1 MSVNMQKFLSAP
13 WEITRVK
20 EDKDIFIQ
28 KTLKVCKVFKVKP
41 LKIPKPDVPSKKT
54 AYNLFYKDIRK
65 TKKEL
70 RGVAVSKAS
79 AIISKECKKAKASE
93 NKMKKYKDLY
103 EEEKQRHE
111 EALQRYQEDHADEME
126 IIKLHKKCNK
136 KDRKVLQ
143 PKALS
148 KSDEPIDDP
157 SEEEQK
163 PKKAD
168 GKKTTKKAVKK
179 VKKVPQHKK
188 HQKSLSSL
196 IQTQMTQTMNKNYR
210 RTASKSIKNP

>member
-1 MSVNMQKFLSAP
+1 
-13 WEITRVK
+13 
-20 EDKDIFIQ
+20 
-28 KTLKVCKVFKVKP
+28 
-41 LKIPKPDVPSKKT
+41 
-54 AYNLFYKDIRK
+54 
-65 TKKEL
+65 
-70 RGVAVSKAS
+70 
-79 AIISKECKKAKASE
+79 
-93 NKMKKYKDLY
+93 MKKYKDLY

-143 PKALS
+143 PKTLS

-168 GKKTTKKAVKK
+168 GKKTTTKAVKK
-179 VKKVPQHKK
+179 VKNAPPPKN
-188 HQKSLSSL
+188 HQQSLSSL